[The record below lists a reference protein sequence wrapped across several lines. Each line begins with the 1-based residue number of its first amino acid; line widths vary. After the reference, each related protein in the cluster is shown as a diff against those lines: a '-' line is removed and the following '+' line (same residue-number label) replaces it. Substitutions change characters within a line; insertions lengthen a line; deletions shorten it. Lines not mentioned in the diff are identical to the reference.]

1 MTDGRTLGLLGG
13 TFDPIHYG
21 HLDAADAAADALALD
36 EVHFIPAH
44 DPPHRP
50 VDPRAAPF
58 HRFALAS
65 LAVNDRPRC
74 RVSDIELARE
84 RPSFTIDT
92 LRALHAEGWEPWQ
105 LFFIIGTDA
114 FAEIAS
120 WRAFPSV
127 LDAAHFVVIARPG
140 MTVDMAVARTPELR
154 PRACLA
160 SESGRLKPASTD
172 TRLGRLEPAQ
182 GTDTRGGRLEPAQGT
197 DTHGGWLQPAHET
210 RILLVEAHTRD
221 VSSTLIRQ
229 RLAAGQPIDDLVPA
243 PVARHILA
251 HHLYGA
257 VDTLHGKDER
267 ARN

>member
-21 HLDAADAAADALALD
+21 HLDAADAAAAALALD

-50 VDPRAAPF
+50 VDPHAAPF

-127 LDAAHFVVIARPG
+127 LDAAHFAVIARPG

-160 SESGRLKPASTD
+160 SE
-172 TRLGRLEPAQ
+172 LGRL
-182 GTDTRGGRLEPAQGT
+182 
-197 DTHGGWLQPAHET
+197 QPARET
-210 RILLVEAHTRD
+210 RILLVEACTRD